1 MVNSKRSIWSAL
13 LAVVLAMIVMA
24 GLAVTSF
31 AVTDGGAGNDS
42 IPVVDSVDE
51 LTAVLDGTKTP
62 DANVNYDVDGNGIV
76 EWDDLACLN
85 GTLADAGD
93 LLDLL
98 TSESKNSL
106 QSLIVKGDSTRAL
119 ALNGGQSVTLTFAES
134 VDISENQKLL
144 VDTLWPD
151 GAGSFQVVFLS
162 GDKETAPV
170 TVTAAQAGWSTVEAP
185 LAALDN
191 AVTANVT
198 GVRIALGEGG
208 TTYFDNFRTEG
219 ELNRIT
225 VSFDSTDETVE
236 AITGQLY
243 GELPAPVRAFF
254 TFGGWYLN
262 DVKVTADTI
271 VTAETDHTLVAKWSP
286 IESEN
291 DTVQVSFVGDNTY
304 DLTLPSANYRQIR
317 FKFRLKSNVN
327 GNFLMKYVDSDS
339 IQYNNPLLT
348 IVDEENNTVR
358 ASQVEEGKWYTAFIF
373 GTNELNERDIWTDA
387 TIASSGTL
395 TFTEN
400 VQMEVVDLEA
410 LTAQM
415 GYRMYSKVIGWEKVE
430 LPESVGGGYGYDMYQ
445 NVPDSDGDGV
455 WNSRTEI
462 AFEEGKYDRLV
473 YDFYIYEAGAESPD
487 FWSSGAQ
494 WMPVFTDDEGNV
506 VTQGGQLEPGK
517 WYTATVDMSSWT
529 AGTKYNYVTN
539 FAKSH
544 FKAYIANIYYV
555 CDSEMTDNIA
565 PSTAVSVTNVGADG
579 TFITERITRDD
590 DRAIY
595 HVTGSSTNWDKRV
608 IGINLLNTEK
618 EIIQLDFRFLISQ
631 NTQGADVAPTLL
643 VSTSLSEMNNA
654 QYIILDENDAPVTQL
669 ENGKWYRLF
678 ITANSERTFGL
689 IPATVGE
696 VEIQFKN
703 LEAYNI
709 DELPVTMTSDST
721 GKGNMSAVLTR
732 FGKLQYIYT
741 GMRDNTVTVTLD
753 SSDYKQLRFSV
764 KSDASISV
772 TGAQAEV
779 TGSGTWKDVVITNNG
794 NNLPSTLTINVGK
807 GVLLIKDLAGYMTAD
822 APVQNT
828 SSAIFHGLDSDE
840 MMLAGFIGPADEY
853 YSNYDNLEG
862 YMPSLLHDEIFQ
874 KLANVGINYIVDM
887 HADYA
892 DAGEE
897 SAKQILRLAAK
908 YGINYMLSSSDIAKV
923 GEVVGTQTTGS
934 YTQNIYRNHIADW
947 SVFSA
952 KLDEMAQYESFGGLF
967 LRDEPSSD
975 LFETIRNAR
984 ERVVD
989 WYDGR
994 TLNVFVNLLPGV
1006 GSFSYNNGN
1015 QAPSGYTIFRWQD
1028 YVKCFEDMTNFD
1040 YLMFDMYPFSG
1051 AEGVIEGEFI
1061 EYASRLATIAKK
1073 EGKMWMG
1080 CVQVGGGD
1088 VAYSGKRVCNE
1099 NEMNWN
1105 VNVMLAMGVNGLNY
1119 YTLVSAPYLGGTVDP
1134 TEPGYTDHSLLT
1146 TRGEKT
1152 DYYDWAAKINKQVK
1166 AVDHV
1171 IMNAEQIG
1179 LIFVGDQL
1187 TYTGGTGNGNTA
1199 YKYESIAD
1207 SDHIPLI
1214 TQDGTYGKK
1223 YADVKLTS
1231 ISGKHVM
1238 IGAFNY
1244 NGQTALLVVNNSISE
1259 SDNITLNFDSAYSYQ
1274 VVEDALTSWQIGTTV
1289 NLDLEAGYSALVL
1302 VHEGKVTMDATIK
1315 FNLNYDASAPA
1326 PADIVV
1332 ALDGAPKYPALPTV
1346 SRDDCVFA
1354 GWYTDAACTGNPVK
1368 MGDTIT
1374 ANGDVVLYAKWHAIP
1389 EVLAAADYLQLASE
1403 IEKTAVGIP
1412 AGQKMYVYT
1421 KPYNVA
1427 ADPGQLEHP
1436 AAICFSNE
1444 DGYDYISFDFYC
1456 KAFNSNSADYGY
1468 YMCLSNGQGGYIG
1481 LGSNLQVTDAATGS
1495 PLTVKD
1501 NEGTWFEFTP
1511 ASGGWQTITCKVTDL
1526 PGLYIALFKSTE
1538 ATLYITNVQGS
1549 NSLQSNVSFDLNYDG
1564 AENSLDTKKVTKG
1577 EAYGELPTPTR
1588 EDYLFCGWYLN
1599 NECLGGKITAENLVN
1614 SVADHT
1620 LYAKWSDGPSV
1631 LAAADYLQLA
1641 SEIEKTAVGI
1651 PAGQKMYVYTKPY
1664 NVAADPGQL
1673 EHPAA
1678 ICFSNEDGYDYI
1690 SFDFYCK
1697 AFNSNSADYG
1707 YYMCLSNGQGG
1718 YIGLGSNLQVTDAAT
1733 GYSLG
1738 ATDKEGTW
1746 FTFTPAS
1753 GGWQTITCKVTDLSE
1768 LYIALFKSTEAT
1780 LYITNVRGGLGE
1792 LPSVTE
1798 DPGLVSEPAGN
1809 LHVTTSEELTAA
1821 GITDV
1826 TGVVYRF
1833 NRVVNANDTLYL
1845 RNKND
1850 KAYVTF
1856 NVRYSAFSN
1865 DSEPNLNGKPYLL
1878 VTPNGG
1884 GTWMTAGSDGVI
1896 VVQKSTG
1903 TAVEVFSKAYNLVDL
1918 DAWYTV
1924 VIPTKSV
1931 SQLTLAFNAADSAT
1945 MYISNIAWSD
1955 ELPEIEVP
1963 DEPDVPEETEDPG
1976 LVARNPSYLSE
1987 ATAEELTAAGITD
2000 ATGTVYRF
2008 TKGEGSA
2015 DPNGGEYVLW
2025 LENQYRKD
2033 YVTFDVRY
2041 SAFLGKDPYLLIMP
2055 ATGLYWTSK
2064 NSDITFVEKG
2074 TGSAVNSDD
2083 AYNYMD
2089 QNKWYTVT
2097 VPMYALSEIYFSWD
2111 TNDTATVFITDIIWS
2126 DEIPEPEETENP
2138 GLVARN
2144 SAYLSVATSDELAAA
2159 GITDATGT
2167 VYRFTKGNESADP
2180 NGGPYALWLENRNN
2194 NTYVTFDIRY
2204 SAFQGKNPY
2213 LLIMPASGSYW
2224 TPGNSGI
2231 TFLQK
2236 GTDISATE
2244 SDGAYNWIDLNTWY
2258 TVTVPVSQL
2267 SELYLSWDG
2276 SDTATVF
2283 ITNIVWSD
2291 AA

>member
-1 MVNSKRSIWSAL
+1 MFCVWDNRKGGYVMGKNGKSTWSVSL
-13 LAVVLAMIVMA
+13 SLVLAMVVMA
-24 GLAVTSF
+24 GLAVTAF
-31 AVTDGGAGNDS
+31 AVTDGGAGDTS
-42 IPVVDSVDE
+42 ATTVSDPAALE
-51 LTAVLDGTKTP
+51 AVLNGTRAP
-62 DANVNYDVDGNGIV
+62 EASVNYDVDGNGIV
-76 EWDDLACLN
+76 EWDDLAAVN
-85 GTLADAGD
+85 GTLADSDD
-93 LLDLL
+93 LLDQL
-98 TSESKNSL
+98 TGESKKKL
-106 QSLIVKGDSTRAL
+106 QSLVVKGDSTRAL
-119 ALNGGQSVTLTFAES
+119 ALNGGQSIVLTLANPIN
-134 VDISENQKLL
+134 ISANEKLVL
-144 VDTLWPD
+144 DTLRTA
-151 GAGSFQVVFLS
+151 AGTSQFHVAFLS
-162 GDKETAPV
+162 NEKETAFV
-170 TVTAAQAGWSTVEAP
+170 TVALQQGWNAVEVP
-185 LAALDN
+185 LAELDG
-191 AVTANVT
+191 AILMNVT
-198 GVRIALGEGG
+198 GIRIALDGG
-208 TTYFDNFRTEG
+208 DDAYFDNFCAAG
-219 ELNRIT
+219 ELKRII

-243 GELPAPVRAFF
+243 GELPTPVRAFF
-254 TFGGWYLN
+254 TFDGWYLN
-262 DVKVTADTI
+262 DEKVKADTV
-271 VTAETDHTLVAKWSP
+271 VTAETNHTLVAKWSP
-286 IESEN
+286 VEGES
-291 DTVQVSFVGDNTY
+291 DTVQVSFVRDSTY
-304 DLTLPSANYRQIR
+304 DLTLPSTSYRQIR

-327 GNFLMKYVDSDS
+327 GNFFMKYVDADG

-358 ASQVEEGKWYTAFIF
+358 ASQVEENKWYTAFIF
-373 GTNELNERDIWTDA
+373 GTNEINDGIWRDA
-387 TIASSGTL
+387 TIASDGRL

-400 VQMEVVDLEA
+400 VQMEVADLEA

-415 GYRMYSKVIGWEKVE
+415 GYRMYGAVVGWEKVE
-430 LPESVGGGYGYDMYQ
+430 LPESLGGGYGYDMYQ
-445 NVPDSDGDGV
+445 NISDSDENGV
-455 WNSRTEI
+455 WNSRTEM
-462 AFEEGKYDRLV
+462 AFEEGKYDKFV
-473 YDFYIYEAGAESPD
+473 YDFYIYEAGEEAPD
-487 FWSSGAQ
+487 WYGD

-506 VTQGGQLEPGK
+506 VAQGGHLKPNT

-544 FKAYIANIYYV
+544 FKAYITNLYYV
-555 CDSEMTDNIA
+555 CDEEMTDNVA
-565 PSTAVSVTNVGADG
+565 PSTAVSVSKAGADG
-579 TFITERITRDD
+579 TFVTERITRDD

-608 IGINLLNTEK
+608 VGINLLNTEK

-678 ITANSERTFGL
+678 ITANGERTFGL

-709 DELPVTMTSDST
+709 DELPVTMTSDNT
-721 GKGNMSAVLTR
+721 GRGNMSAVLTR

-741 GMRDNTVTVTLD
+741 GVRDNTVTVMLD
-753 SSDYKQLRFSV
+753 SSDYKQLCFSV

-828 SSAIFHGLDSDE
+828 PSTIFHGLGSDE

-853 YSNYDNLEG
+853 YSNYNNLEG
-862 YMPSLLHDEIFQ
+862 YMPSLLRDEIFQ
-874 KLANVGINYIVDM
+874 KLANVGINYVVDM

-923 GEVVGTQTTGS
+923 GEVTGTQGS
-934 YTQNIYRNHIADW
+934 GSSTQNIYRNHIADW

-975 LFETIRNAR
+975 LFATIRDAR

-989 WYDGR
+989 WYSGR

-1006 GSFSYNNGN
+1006 GRFSYNNGY
-1015 QAPSGYTIFRWQD
+1015 QSPSGYSISSWQD
-1028 YVKCFEDMTNFD
+1028 YVKCFESMTNFD

-1051 AEGVIEGEFI
+1051 AGGVIEGSFI

-1088 VAYSGKRVCNE
+1088 VAYSGKRVANE

-1105 VNVMLAMGVNGLNY
+1105 VNVMLAMGVKGLNY
-1119 YTLVSAPYLGGTVDP
+1119 YTLVSAPYLGGTVEP
-1134 TEPGYTDHSLLT
+1134 TDPGYTDHSLLT

-1214 TQDGTYGKK
+1214 TNAGTYGKK
-1223 YADVKLTS
+1223 YADVKLRS

-1259 SDNITLNFDSAYSYQ
+1259 SDNITLSFDSAYSYQ

-1302 VHEGKVTMDATIK
+1302 VHEGEVTMDATIK

-1368 MGDTIT
+1368 IGDTIT
-1374 ANGDVVLYAKWHAIP
+1374 ANGDIVLYAKWCAIP

-1403 IEKTAVGIP
+1403 IEKTAVGIS
-1412 AGQKMYVYT
+1412 ADQKMYVYT

-1427 ADPGQLEHP
+1427 ADPGQLEYP

-1456 KAFNSNSADYGY
+1456 KAFNSHSADYGY

-1481 LGSNLQVTDAATGS
+1481 LGSNLQ
-1495 PLTVKD
+1495 
-1501 NEGTWFEFTP
+1501 
-1511 ASGGWQTITCKVTDL
+1511 I
-1526 PGLYIALFKSTE
+1526 
-1538 ATLYITNVQGS
+1538 
-1549 NSLQSNVSFDLNYDG
+1549 
-1564 AENSLDTKKVTKG
+1564 
-1577 EAYGELPTPTR
+1577 
-1588 EDYLFCGWYLN
+1588 
-1599 NECLGGKITAENLVN
+1599 
-1614 SVADHT
+1614 
-1620 LYAKWSDGPSV
+1620 
-1631 LAAADYLQLA
+1631 
-1641 SEIEKTAVGI
+1641 
-1651 PAGQKMYVYTKPY
+1651 
-1664 NVAADPGQL
+1664 
-1673 EHPAA
+1673 
-1678 ICFSNEDGYDYI
+1678 
-1690 SFDFYCK
+1690 
-1697 AFNSNSADYG
+1697 
-1707 YYMCLSNGQGG
+1707 
-1718 YIGLGSNLQVTDAAT
+1718 TDAAT

-1753 GGWQTITCKVTDLSE
+1753 GGWQTITCKVTDLPE

-1792 LPSVTE
+1792 LPSVAE

-1809 LHVTTSEELTAA
+1809 LHVATSEELTAA

-1833 NRVVNANDTLYL
+1833 NRAVNAN
-1845 RNKND
+1845 
-1850 KAYVTF
+1850 
-1856 NVRYSAFSN
+1856 
-1865 DSEPNLNGKPYLL
+1865 
-1878 VTPNGG
+1878 
-1884 GTWMTAGSDGVI
+1884 
-1896 VVQKSTG
+1896 
-1903 TAVEVFSKAYNLVDL
+1903 
-1918 DAWYTV
+1918 
-1924 VIPTKSV
+1924 
-1931 SQLTLAFNAADSAT
+1931 
-1945 MYISNIAWSD
+1945 
-1955 ELPEIEVP
+1955 
-1963 DEPDVPEETEDPG
+1963 
-1976 LVARNPSYLSE
+1976 
-1987 ATAEELTAAGITD
+1987 
-2000 ATGTVYRF
+2000 
-2008 TKGEGSA
+2008 
-2015 DPNGGEYVLW
+2015 
-2025 LENQYRKD
+2025 
-2033 YVTFDVRY
+2033 
-2041 SAFLGKDPYLLIMP
+2041 
-2055 ATGLYWTSK
+2055 
-2064 NSDITFVEKG
+2064 
-2074 TGSAVNSDD
+2074 
-2083 AYNYMD
+2083 
-2089 QNKWYTVT
+2089 
-2097 VPMYALSEIYFSWD
+2097 
-2111 TNDTATVFITDIIWS
+2111 
-2126 DEIPEPEETENP
+2126 
-2138 GLVARN
+2138 
-2144 SAYLSVATSDELAAA
+2144 
-2159 GITDATGT
+2159 
-2167 VYRFTKGNESADP
+2167 
-2180 NGGPYALWLENRNN
+2180 
-2194 NTYVTFDIRY
+2194 
-2204 SAFQGKNPY
+2204 
-2213 LLIMPASGSYW
+2213 
-2224 TPGNSGI
+2224 
-2231 TFLQK
+2231 
-2236 GTDISATE
+2236 
-2244 SDGAYNWIDLNTWY
+2244 
-2258 TVTVPVSQL
+2258 
-2267 SELYLSWDG
+2267 
-2276 SDTATVF
+2276 
-2283 ITNIVWSD
+2283 
-2291 AA
+2291 